1 LGYDLELLS
10 FLKTQY
16 KIYKEYAHFQKFIFI
31 QKDKQK
37 DMSSIRIIISIFY
50 NDLQKILFKIHLYEK
65 NIFEQK
71 EIQSLFKVMLFT
83 HCILFAPKNN
93 FFFHICEKFHTN

>member
-1 LGYDLELLS
+1 LELLS

-16 KIYKEYAHFQKFIFI
+16 KIYKEYAHFQEFMLI

-37 DMSSIRIIISIFY
+37 DMSCIGIIISIFI
-50 NDLQKILFKIHLYEK
+50 NNSKRFCLKIYLYEK
-65 NIFEQK
+65 RKIDQREM
-71 EIQSLFKVMLFT
+71 QSLFKVMLLA

-93 FFFHICEKFHTN
+93 FIFHICAKFHTKK